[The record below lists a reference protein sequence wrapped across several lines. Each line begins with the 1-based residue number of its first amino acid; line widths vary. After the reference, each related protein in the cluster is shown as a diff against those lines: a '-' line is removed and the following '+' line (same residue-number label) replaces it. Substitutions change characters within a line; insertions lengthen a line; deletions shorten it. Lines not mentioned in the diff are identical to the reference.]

1 MRKAA
6 AHAVTKM
13 YRLDRGCEDE
23 LVEIIESLLRDNAPM
38 VLSSAV
44 AAFTE
49 VCPSRLDLLHRH
61 YRKLCC
67 LLVDTDEWGQI
78 LLVRPARPPPAPTS
92 LFVSHP
98 EVASSSLSAS

>member
-1 MRKAA
+1 
-6 AHAVTKM
+6 M

-23 LVEIIESLLRDNAPM
+23 LVEIIESFLRDNAPM

-78 LLVRPARPPPAPTS
+78 LLVRHFTFTSPRAAVSTTPWSSPAW
-92 LFVSHP
+92 
-98 EVASSSLSAS
+98 